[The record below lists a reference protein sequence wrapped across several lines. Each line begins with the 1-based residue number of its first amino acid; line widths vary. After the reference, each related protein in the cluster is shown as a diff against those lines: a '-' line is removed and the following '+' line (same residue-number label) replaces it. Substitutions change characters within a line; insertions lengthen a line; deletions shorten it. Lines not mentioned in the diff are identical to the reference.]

1 MIALLTRK
9 TQVLYTAVLEKVKE
23 LMAGFN
29 PTIIMA
35 DFEPSLRNALR
46 ETFPQCT
53 IKGCWFHYTQ
63 AVIRK
68 IRKLGLTAEMTTNV
82 EFKSWI
88 NSVLVVPLL
97 PSRRIG
103 EGYELLMMKDF
114 GELNINTLTD
124 YLTHRWKN
132 RVAVEELSVYWTMDR
147 KHNPAEAY
155 NRKLSRFLIGNAAP
169 NYFNFLRQVKESLKT
184 SNLDFI
190 RLRNGLS
197 ITRPVKKETVTLNN
211 QFLRGWERL
220 DRDQSV
226 ENFLMQMKYN
236 AAALTDGDDNDG
248 FEGENDTSEEEV
260 LPPAAANVPN
270 VDPEPER
277 CPICLMDTAD
287 EKWAFVPC
295 GHSPFCQPCSA
306 TAIDGNYLN
315 TRNQNRD
322 VYCPVCR
329 QIVTSRY

>member
-1 MIALLTRK
+1 ML
-9 TQVLYTAVLEKVKE
+9 VPLYSSSHQENKKI
-23 LMAGFN
+23 G
-29 PTIIMA
+29 I
-35 DFEPSLRNALR
+35 DGRND
-46 ETFPQCT
+46 E
-53 IKGCWFHYTQ
+53 
-63 AVIRK
+63 
-68 IRKLGLTAEMTTNV
+68 NV

-103 EGYELLMMKDF
+103 EGYQLLMMKDF
-114 GELNINTLTD
+114 GELNINTLKD
-124 YLTHRWKN
+124 YITRRWKN
-132 RVAVEELSVYWTMDR
+132 RVAAEELSVYRTMDR
-147 KHNPAEAY
+147 TNNPAEAY

-211 QFLRGWERL
+211 EILRGLERL

-226 ENFLMQMKYN
+226 ENFVRHMKYN
-236 AAALTDGDDNDG
+236 AAALTDGDDNG
-248 FEGENDTSEEEV
+248 GSEGENDTSEEEV

-295 GHSPFCQPCSA
+295 GHSPFCQRYSA
-306 TAIDGNYLN
+306 TVMDGNYLYIYIYIYIYEFIKRLN
-315 TRNQNRD
+315 
-322 VYCPVCR
+322 P
-329 QIVTSRY
+329 